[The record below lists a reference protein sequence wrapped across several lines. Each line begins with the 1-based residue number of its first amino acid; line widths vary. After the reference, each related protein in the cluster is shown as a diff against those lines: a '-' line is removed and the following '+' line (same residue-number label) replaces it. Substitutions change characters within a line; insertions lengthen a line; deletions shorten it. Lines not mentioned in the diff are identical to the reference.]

1 MPANPLLK
9 GLKTMHPGEHLREDI
24 LPALGKSKTE
34 IAALLGVSRQTL
46 YEVLSEK
53 KPITAN
59 LALRIAK
66 LVGGSAQIWLSMQ
79 QAFDLEET
87 ERKIKADLRKIP
99 SLDAA

>member
-1 MPANPLLK
+1 MPTNPLLK
-9 GLKTMHPGEHLREDI
+9 GLKSMHPGEHLREDI

-87 ERKIKADLRKIP
+87 ERKIRDDLRKIP
-99 SLDAA
+99 HLHAA

>member
-1 MPANPLLK
+1 
-9 GLKTMHPGEHLREDI
+9 MHPGEHLREDI